1 MNDEALI
8 PQQFDRSPAV
18 PVWWGALSAAAML
31 ALLYL
36 IFMWVSTEAT
46 MGIVQRIFYFHVPA
60 AMASFLASFVG
71 GIASILYLV
80 KRDNKYD
87 DLSLAANESVV
98 VFALVNIVM
107 GSMWAK
113 PIWGIWWTWDAR
125 LTSSFLLL
133 FLYASYL
140 VIRKA
145 APVEQRAVVCAV
157 ICILGMADVPL
168 IYMSNRLFRTQ
179 HPAPVLGGDANSGMA
194 PDIKTVFFFGIFTM
208 LIFWGL
214 VVRARRRVA
223 RLERAAEDLT
233 RRINELSDSGA

>member
-1 MNDEALI
+1 MSDEAVL
-8 PQQFDRSPAV
+8 QKFDDSPAV
-18 PVWWGALSAAAML
+18 PVWWGAISAASMMV
-31 ALLYL
+31 LLYL
-36 IFMWVSTEAT
+36 IFNWVSTEAT

-60 AMASFLASFVG
+60 AIASFTASFVG
-71 GIASILYLV
+71 GIASILYLI

-87 DLSLAANESVV
+87 DLSLAANETVV
-98 VFALVNIVM
+98 VFAAVNIVM
-107 GSMWAK
+107 GSLWAK

-133 FLYASYL
+133 FLYAAYL
-140 VIRKA
+140 VIRQA

-179 HPAPVLGGDANSGMA
+179 HPAPVIGGGENSGLA
-194 PDIKTVFFFGIFTM
+194 PDMKLVFFSGIAIM

-233 RRINELSDSGA
+233 RRINELSDTGA